1 MKKTKLTR
9 SLLAACSIVA
19 LSAVMY
25 GCTSDGSKDELVA
38 TQEALDQEKADH
50 ADTQAD
56 LDTANADLDTA
67 KADVMRLEGELTT
80 AEGERDA
87 AGLEVTRLEGELL
100 TAEGDVTRLEGELL
114 TAEGERDAADLEV
127 TRLEGELTQAETDRD
142 HYKGIVDAATGEG
155 VPQDVQAEA
164 MLIAG
169 AIGPDS
175 TKADSST
182 DTGTQM
188 PFHVD
193 GGTFREAETATETTD
208 DDYTMSMDAPSTISG
223 WAGSM
228 HTRETT
234 EDVLTT
240 TDANESVM
248 DTAVV
253 YTDQAEPTDDTYANH
268 YQLSSADTRDGID
281 QIADDA
287 DDDLNVLTFETDVS
301 EISDLIDVSVFP
313 SGDRQTFTFED
324 DPLTTDEDEDERVL
338 MGMFHGVPGTF
349 ACTSDPCTAT
359 TDKDGNVIT
368 LSAGWTFTPD
378 EQDDDDDPYMVA
390 GVVPDPDY
398 LTMGYWLSTDFGGKE
413 GAMRH
418 QALAFAM
425 GNTVHNA
432 QVTGSATY
440 AGPATGLYMRKV
452 LDSSGNV
459 TPVES
464 GQFTADASLTAYFG
478 QTVDDVDTTD
488 VNEAGTIAP
497 NVENTISGMVSGFE
511 DSDGNTI
518 DAAWTVELMKAAIEN
533 GGDFTGMTTGM
544 GTYDGQFYGPATD
557 DDGPLMP
564 SSAAGTFDGHF
575 ANGHVYGAF
584 GARKE

>member
-25 GCTSDGSKDELVA
+25 GCAHDSGDDDELRMSLEQA
-38 TQEALDQEKADH
+38 EADAKTAEDAKTAAD
-50 ADTQAD
+50 AAAAKVQSD
-56 LDTANADLDTA
+56 LDA
-67 KADVMRLEGELTT
+67 
-80 AEGERDA
+80 AEAEVKRIQ
-87 AGLEVTRLEGELL
+87 GLL
-100 TAEGDVTRLEGELL
+100 
-114 TAEGERDAADLEV
+114 
-127 TRLEGELTQAETDRD
+127 
-142 HYKGIVDAATGEG
+142 DAATGDTPGGTPGDTPGLQSQLDAAIAERDRLQG
-155 VPQDVQAEA
+155 VLDEASGVGIPDDVKAEA

-169 AIGPDS
+169 AVGPGS
-175 TKADSST
+175 TKADS
-182 DTGTQM
+182 DAADDGNQM
-188 PFHVD
+188 PFTVD
-193 GGTFREAETATETTD
+193 GGTFAEDDGATDTTD
-208 DDYTMSMDAPSTISG
+208 DDYTESADMPATIIG

-228 HTRETT
+228 HTREST
-234 EDVLTT
+234 EDDLTT

-253 YTDQAEPTDDTYANH
+253 YTDQADPTDDTYANH
-268 YQLSSADTRDGID
+268 YQTTNVGNLDGID

-287 DDDLNVLTFETDVS
+287 TEDGDLNVLTFEEDVS
-301 EISDLIDVSVFP
+301 DISDLIDVSVFP

-324 DPLTTDEDEDERVL
+324 DPLTTGDDEDERVL

-349 ACTSDPCTAT
+349 ACTTNPCTAT

-368 LSAGWTFTPD
+368 LSAGWTFTPA
-378 EQDDDDDPYMVA
+378 EQDDDDDAYMVA

-425 GNTVHNA
+425 GNRNYDS
-432 QVTGSATY
+432 VTDVEGKAEY

-464 GQFTADASLTAYFG
+464 GQFTADASLTAYFD
-478 QTVDDVDTTD
+478 QTTD
-488 VNEAGTIAP
+488 DLNTDADEAGTIPPALM
-497 NVENTISGMVSGFE
+497 NSISGTVSGFE
-511 DSDGNTI
+511 DSDGNVI
-518 DAAWTVELMKAAIEN
+518 DAAWTVELMKGAI
-533 GGDFTGMTTGM
+533 DTGAGTFMGATTGM
-544 GTYDGQFYGPATD
+544 GSYEGTFHGAAGDDATAA
-557 DDGPLMP
+557 PV
-564 SSAAGTFDGHF
+564 SASGTFDGHF

-584 GARKE
+584 GANKQ